1 VAFIVVRSVREL
13 IRPAAASSRVRYA

>member
-13 IRPAAASSRVRYA
+13 ICPAAASSRVRYA